1 MIFFVLCGFI
11 IHIVL
16 HALMEKKMR
25 REHIEVMV
33 NIASVAQNN
42 MTIATVTKCDS
53 RQYVTDCFV
62 MPFVT
67 VFEYKL

>member
-1 MIFFVLCGFI
+1 
-11 IHIVL
+11 
-16 HALMEKKMR
+16 
-25 REHIEVMV
+25 MV